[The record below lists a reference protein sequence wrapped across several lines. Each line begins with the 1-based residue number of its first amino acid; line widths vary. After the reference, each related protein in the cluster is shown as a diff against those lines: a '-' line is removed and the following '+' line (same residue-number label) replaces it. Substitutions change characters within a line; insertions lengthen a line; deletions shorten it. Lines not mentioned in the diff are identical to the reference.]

1 MIFVWN
7 LLINYLIKSF
17 LKRNLMIF
25 PRISIISAII
35 NWTISNEI
43 RNEIESSQLTSLI
56 DIDLQR
62 IANKWQ
68 SFRSRNRIDQ
78 SNWSR
83 TIPADIQTDQNQRQ

>member
-17 LKRNLMIF
+17 LKRNSMIF